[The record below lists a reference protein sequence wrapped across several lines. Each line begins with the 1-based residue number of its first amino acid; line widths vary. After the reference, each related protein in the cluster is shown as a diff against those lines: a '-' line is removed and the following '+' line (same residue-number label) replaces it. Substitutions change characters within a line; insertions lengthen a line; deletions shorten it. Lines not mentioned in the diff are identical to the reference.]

1 MVTKFKKATL
11 LEFQYLL
18 EHDVKSIC
26 NLKLTDYNGKT
37 VKSVLDTLND
47 AKESV
52 ALFTIVVTSEGDV
65 QIGLGDEGL
74 TLAKT
79 IVRYEGNFTNS
90 GNINFVRTLNI
101 A

>member
-18 EHDVKSIC
+18 ERDVKSIC
-26 NLKLTDYNGKT
+26 NLKLTDYNGKK

-52 ALFTIVVTSEGDV
+52 ALSTIVVTSEGDV
-65 QIGLGDEGL
+65 LIGLGEEGL

-79 IVRYEGNFTNS
+79 IVRYECNFTNS